1 MPATPEDLFAL
12 LDRLGI
18 AHETQHHPA
27 VFTVEESKT
36 LRGKLLG
43 AHVKNL
49 FLKDKKGRFF
59 LITALENAAIDLKT
73 IHQEIGGQ
81 GRVSFGSAEQ
91 LMERLGV
98 EPGSVTP
105 FSLMNDGEKAV
116 TFILDGR
123 LMDYDRIN
131 AHPLRNTMTTGVS
144 RTDLFRFFAE
154 TGHEPMLIA
163 FPARDHVDA

>member
-1 MPATPEDLFAL
+1 MPATPDDLFL
-12 LDRLGI
+12 LFDRLGI
-18 AHETQHHPA
+18 AYEIQHHPA

-36 LRGKLLG
+36 LRGKLPG

-73 IHQEIGGQ
+73 IHQEIGGN

-105 FSLMNDGEKAV
+105 FALINDHDKQV

-123 LMDYDRIN
+123 ILAHERVN

-144 RTDLFRFFAE
+144 RADLERFFAE
-154 TGHEPMLIA
+154 TGHEPLVIA
-163 FPARDHVDA
+163 FPAREAAEA

>member
-36 LRGKLLG
+36 LRGKLPG

-73 IHQEIGGQ
+73 IHQDIGGQ

-105 FSLMNDGEKAV
+105 FSLINDREKVV
-116 TFILDGR
+116 TFILDEQVTQHER
-123 LMDYDRIN
+123 VN

-144 RTDLFRFFAE
+144 REDLFRFFAE
-154 TGHEPMLIA
+154 TGHEPLILH
-163 FPARDHVDA
+163 FPAREAAEA

>member
-12 LDRLGI
+12 LDRLSI
-18 AHETQHHPA
+18 MHETQHHPA

-36 LRGKLLG
+36 LRGKLPG

-59 LITALENAAIDLKT
+59 LITALENSAIDLKT

-105 FSLMNDGEKAV
+105 FALINDHAHAV

-123 LMDYDRIN
+123 LMGFDRIN

-144 RTDLFRFFAE
+144 RDDLFRFFAE
-154 TGHEPMLIA
+154 TGHAPMIIPFPVQEPA
-163 FPARDHVDA
+163 AA

>member
-36 LRGKLLG
+36 LRGKLPG

-59 LITALENAAIDLKT
+59 LITALENASIDLKT
-73 IHQEIGGQ
+73 IHQDIGGQ

-105 FSLMNDGEKAV
+105 FSLINDREKVV
-116 TFILDGR
+116 TFILDEQVTQHQR
-123 LMDYDRIN
+123 VN

-144 RTDLFRFFAE
+144 REDLFRFFAE
-154 TGHEPMLIA
+154 TGHEPLILH
-163 FPARDHVDA
+163 FPAREAAEA

>member
-1 MPATPEDLFAL
+1 
-12 LDRLGI
+12 
-18 AHETQHHPA
+18 
-27 VFTVEESKT
+27 
-36 LRGKLLG
+36 
-43 AHVKNL
+43 
-49 FLKDKKGRFF
+49 
-59 LITALENAAIDLKT
+59 
-73 IHQEIGGQ
+73 
-81 GRVSFGSAEQ
+81 
-91 LMERLGV
+91 MERLGV

-105 FSLMNDGEKAV
+105 FSLINDGEKAV